1 MFQFQ
6 DNLLRCDKDDRSR
19 VCPVLLTNFDK
30 RDKMNDNIL
39 SRNFPDK
46 NIPIILDYRGSY
58 QVCRKYVDKNQT
70 PCIDL
75 KNDID
80 DPNNQNKIKNI
91 ENVYDP
97 GKGYGL
103 EYLRN
108 VDIESNLHNLGL
120 EQSKCP
126 CRKYQQGQCILCLK
140 ENPVNID
147 DTNKNIKIDNRNECG
162 INCLQPKVSDPRLL
176 LNPTC
181 DQQKVFNYRNQNEV
195 YPQTAF
201 NHKTNLTIN
210 KSSCIFDLPKQERY
224 VSLSQPSQYFNKI
237 EPDSPFCLQVGPKRD
252 TSLLVDNL
260 FNNYSKRSYINTRQN
275 PNINKIQDKP
285 VLRKNLTCI

>member
-1 MFQFQ
+1 MFQIQ
-6 DNLLRCDKDDRSR
+6 NNLLRCDRDNRSR
-19 VCPVLLTNFDK
+19 TCPVLLTNFDK
-30 RDKMNDNIL
+30 RDQMNNNIL
-39 SRNFPDK
+39 ERNFPDK
-46 NIPIILDYRGSY
+46 NIPIILDYRSSY

-70 PCIDL
+70 PCVDL

-108 VDIESNLHNLGL
+108 VDVESNLYNLGL

-126 CRKYQQGQCILCLK
+126 CRKYQRGPCISCITLERNELTK
-140 ENPVNID
+140 SENS
-147 DTNKNIKIDNRNECG
+147 TNKQCG
-162 INCLQPKVSDPRLL
+162 VNMLKTEVSDPRLL

-181 DQQKVFNYRNQNEV
+181 DQEKEYNYVNKNSV
-195 YPQTAF
+195 YPQKPF
-201 NHKTNLTIN
+201 IHKTNLTIN
-210 KSSCIFDLPKQERY
+210 KSSCIFDLPKQERF

-252 TSLLVDNL
+252 TTLLVDNL
-260 FNNYSKRSYINTRQN
+260 FNNYSKRAYINTRQT
-275 PNINKIQDKP
+275 PNVNKIQSKQILNP
-285 VLRKNLTCI
+285 NLPCI